1 MRVNTRILAILLVK
15 RRGIDMVQ
23 LRMESM
29 ELTSVQLAGHLLSRA
44 FMMRNFIQGKDWILP
59 PMMLVDDDL
68 QVVISERYTIE
79 RNAAE
84 QIQFM
89 VKNNAYGDEERIFY
103 VEEGGR
109 GMSRLEFIEMLQE
122 RLGDDFDKMQ
132 EEKRW
137 LCK

>member
-1 MRVNTRILAILLVK
+1 MQVNARILAILLVK

-29 ELTSVQLAGHLLSRA
+29 ELTSVQLAGHLRSCA
-44 FMMRNFIQGKDWILP
+44 FMMRNFIQGKDWFLP

-84 QIQFM
+84 QIQFT
-89 VKNNAYGDEERIFY
+89 VKNNAYGDEEWIFY
-103 VEEGGR
+103 VEEGER

-122 RLGDDFDKMQ
+122 RLGDDFDKM
-132 EEKRW
+132 EVK
-137 LCK
+137 